1 LYFLNL
7 LLKFK
12 TLFDAKLF
20 LELKLIPHREQTLS
34 QLYGLITIKYQNA
47 LHVKYITF
55 VWF

>member
-55 VWF
+55 V